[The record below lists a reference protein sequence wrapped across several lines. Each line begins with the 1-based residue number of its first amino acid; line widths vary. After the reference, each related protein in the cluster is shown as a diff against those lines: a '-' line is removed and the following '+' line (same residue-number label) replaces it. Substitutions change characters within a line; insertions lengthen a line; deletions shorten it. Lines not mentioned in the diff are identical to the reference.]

1 MTFPFLTKFAP
12 TFDNGPTNLIE
23 KTFRHILRTRRT
35 NGEKHNSDLVDIL
48 NDLIDRTSTP
58 EYKKLKITEDTI
70 ISQAVNIFLGG
81 YETSGSTS
89 TVLLYYLATHQNV
102 QKTLQIEIDRIFE
115 KSNGKITHDSIRDE
129 ETPYLTACINE
140 ALRLGPPLYRPE
152 RVCTKDWTYGNIKIK
167 RKTTVFL
174 CNWAM
179 HRDPAYFMD
188 PDAFNPERFLPENKN
203 DIDQYAFVPFGLG
216 PRACIGIRFAYESLK
231 LLFVHLLRNFN
242 VESRKDT
249 KLQYKPGQQIVV
261 AFKPLYVD
269 LVIRQQYNNI

>member
-1 MTFPFLTKFAP
+1 MQPSVTFPFLTKFAP

-23 KTFRHILRTRRT
+23 KTFRHILQTRRS
-35 NGEKHNSDLVDIL
+35 NGEKRNSDLVDIL
-48 NDLIDRTSTP
+48 NELIDRTSTI
-58 EYKKLKITEDTI
+58 EYKELKINEDTI

-81 YETSGSTS
+81 YETSGTTS
-89 TVLLYYLATHQNV
+89 TVLLYYLATNQKV

-115 KSNGKITHDSIRDE
+115 KSNGKITHDSIRDD

-152 RVCTKDWTYGNIKIK
+152 RICTKDWSYENIYIK

-179 HRDPAYFMD
+179 HRDPTYFTD
-188 PDAFNPERFLPENKN
+188 PDEFRPQRFLPENKN
-203 DIDQYAFVPFGLG
+203 NINQYAFVPFGLG
-216 PRACIGIRFAYESLK
+216 PRGCIGIRFAYESLK
-231 LLFVHLLRNFN
+231 LLFIYLIRNFN
-242 VESRKDT
+242 VESRNDT

-261 AFKPLYVD
+261 AFQPLYLD
-269 LVIRQQYNNI
+269 LVNRK